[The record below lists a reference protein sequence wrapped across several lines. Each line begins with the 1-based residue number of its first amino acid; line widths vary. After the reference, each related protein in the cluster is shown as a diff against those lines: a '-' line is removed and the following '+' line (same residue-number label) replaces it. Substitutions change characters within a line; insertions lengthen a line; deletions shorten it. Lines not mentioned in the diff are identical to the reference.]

1 MRQNQIGPAIIT
13 FKSKN
18 NTFSITNSHHYF
30 PDSLAQLSSKSKIIS
45 LDYKA
50 TDSLKTSLY
59 PFANIDIPLFFL
71 DVNFD
76 GVDELIITKKGT
88 GQRFWDTFDVYEIED
103 GEIKEPF
110 YQITSKKPFVDF
122 DIATKIDKMKKEIT
136 TYLSGGACDSSY
148 KLYAFK
154 NEKLQLVK
162 QIERWLN
169 ENDICMQK
177 EYSYKNGKR
186 KKIYEGHF
194 KADSLAIHPTGN

>member
-110 YQITSKKPFVDF
+110 YQITLKKPFVDF
-122 DIATKIDKMKKEIT
+122 DIATKIDRMKKEIT
-136 TYLSGGACDSSY
+136 TYLSGGACDSSH
-148 KLYAFK
+148 KLYVIK
-154 NEKLQLVK
+154 NEKIQLIK
-162 QIERWLN
+162 QIERWLD
-169 ENDICMQK
+169 ENNICMQK
-177 EYSYKNGKR
+177 EYSYKNGKK
-186 KKIYEGHF
+186 KKIYEGYF
-194 KADSLAIHPTGN
+194 KADSLGINFKK